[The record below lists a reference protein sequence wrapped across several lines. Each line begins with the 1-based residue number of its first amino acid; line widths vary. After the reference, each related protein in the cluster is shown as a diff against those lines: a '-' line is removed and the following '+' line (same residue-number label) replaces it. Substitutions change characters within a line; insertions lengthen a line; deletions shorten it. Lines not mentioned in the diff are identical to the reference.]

1 MTTDNV
7 KNLFEHAMS
16 EFLKTNYEKSAEV
29 LDKVLELE
37 PDHKLALTTRGAA
50 ELKMNRTDAAVESFS
65 RSLKADPTYAKAYH
79 MRGLAFE
86 SKGDRRAA
94 LNDFNKAIELN
105 PQYGAAYH
113 SRGTLYAQMGEEELA
128 AEDIQT
134 IAHLTNLNIETFAN
148 AQNVWRSNQLRVE
161 DMLESEMHR

>member
-1 MTTDNV
+1 MTTDIV

-16 EFLKTNYEKSAEV
+16 EFLKGNYEKSLEL

-50 ELKMNRTDAAVESFS
+50 ALKMNRPDAAVESFN
-65 RSLKADPTYAKAYH
+65 RSLEADPAYAKAYH

-86 SKGDRRAA
+86 SKGDHRAA

-113 SRGTLYAQMGEEELA
+113 SRGTLYARMGQEELA

-134 IAHLTNLNIETFAN
+134 MAHLTNLNIETFAN
-148 AQNVWRSNQLRVE
+148 EHNVWRSNQLRVE

>member
-65 RSLKADPTYAKAYH
+65 RSLKADPTYAKADH
-79 MRGLAFE
+79 MRWLAFE

-94 LNDFNKAIELN
+94 LIDFNKAIELN